1 MRFYDRQFITRENV
15 NRDVLTEFERLL
27 DSYFEGDKP
36 QEWGLPYVQYFADE
50 LHLSANYFGDLVKKE
65 TGKTP
70 QEHIHIKLVDK
81 AKELLCATN
90 KSVSEIA
97 YELGFKYPHHLEPH
111 GSRRIRVF
119 PERVQVVGV
128 TPLPVAGRP
137 AAFCL
142 ERNGSFRIDSR
153 AGNTENNLLF
163 RTAINRNAS
172 FFSCSVVR
180 GLHIGTCR
188 QFPVPRECIA
198 GGTIMA
204 SACRIHITVLCRGE
218 EITSSWKG
226 NLL

>member
-1 MRFYDRQFITRENV
+1 MSERERNLFLNGLTEIREELERGVARHPKSIVTANIEVLLNHCMRFYARQFITRENV

-97 YELGFKYPHHLEPH
+97 YELGFKDPPHL
-111 GSRRIRVF
+111 SRMCKKNTGYS
-119 PERVQVVGV
+119 PNE
-128 TPLPVAGRP
+128 
-137 AAFCL
+137 
-142 ERNGSFRIDSR
+142 FR
-153 AGNTENNLLF
+153 L
-163 RTAINRNAS
+163 
-172 FFSCSVVR
+172 
-180 GLHIGTCR
+180 
-188 QFPVPRECIA
+188 
-198 GGTIMA
+198 
-204 SACRIHITVLCRGE
+204 SA
-218 EITSSWKG
+218 
-226 NLL
+226 